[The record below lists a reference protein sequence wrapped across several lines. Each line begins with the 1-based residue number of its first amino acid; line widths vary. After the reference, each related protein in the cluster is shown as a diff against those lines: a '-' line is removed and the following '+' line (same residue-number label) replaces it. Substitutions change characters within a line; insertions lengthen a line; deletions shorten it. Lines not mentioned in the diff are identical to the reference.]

1 MARETRALL
10 GSLGVDTQMI
20 TEVRACLISLPPA
33 LLPIPIGR
41 EELGT
46 GIPGTR
52 GAKGTGKRCGR
63 GYGAA
68 VQRERDAASAPPMA
82 ARIALSSGSSSR
94 RMVSPLRLSS
104 TS

>member
-52 GAKGTGKRCGR
+52 GANGAEPDGR
-63 GYGAA
+63 
-68 VQRERDAASAPPMA
+68 VTAPPSGVRGTRR
-82 ARIALSSGSSSR
+82 ARRPWPPGSR
-94 RMVSPLRLSS
+94 
-104 TS
+104 